1 MLPTIVFVFIGGLT
15 ITLVLSAVKRSY
27 NFNHHQLYQSGF
39 CLALYQLYSVWIH
52 WFSKHGSNWTRLPVG
67 FHYGHPQCC
76 RHSSIRRSSLN
87 YCNDYE
93 ISQVS
98 LSVANICDNYFVIR
112 LNNDNISDAYIYNVK
127 QKHKRPIVKSV
138 KSIQVLTVFMIG
150 AIVVSGLNQKLI
162 FTNLILPLALLIYL
176 VIDIYQSE
184 HHQLIYATEQSRTP
198 PEQILACNHQLM
210 ILIIVVNPKMF
221 ISSRGL
227 YTFDNLSV
235 ISRGMII

>member
-1 MLPTIVFVFIGGLT
+1 M
-15 ITLVLSAVKRSY
+15 
-27 NFNHHQLYQSGF
+27 
-39 CLALYQLYSVWIH
+39 
-52 WFSKHGSNWTRLPVG
+52 
-67 FHYGHPQCC
+67 
-76 RHSSIRRSSLN
+76 
-87 YCNDYE
+87 
-93 ISQVS
+93 
-98 LSVANICDNYFVIR
+98 
-112 LNNDNISDAYIYNVK
+112 K

-150 AIVVSGLNQKLI
+150 AIVVSGLNQKLT